1 MSLVLSK
8 MEFIFYK
15 RKFMFFKNKFSLIK
29 DIELNDKIG
38 IANNEI
44 YLDKYQW
51 CRYIKR
57 RFYNQSYIKIN
68 IFLKKEFNLFVKF
81 LDQYME
87 IVNLMQKKNILT
99 NKIYYFIEKIINGL
113 YNLKK
118 SYEEKNMIINTI
130 NGIILILYEFN
141 ENIIEKHIVK
151 CRKNSI

>member
-8 MEFIFYK
+8 MELNFYK

-38 IANNEI
+38 IINNEI

-68 IFLKKEFNLFVKF
+68 IFLKKEFNSFVKF

-99 NKIYYFIEKIINGL
+99 NKIYYFIEKLITGL

-118 SYEEKNMIINTI
+118 SYQQRNVLINTI

-141 ENIIEKHIVK
+141 ESIATKLIIK